1 MSDAAVR
8 DLART
13 AGIAVGWQDHAGKRH
28 RVSVAVLQRIL
39 AALGL
44 PCETAGDLRQS
55 RDAVRASAASAAL
68 PLITASVDELIP
80 IGNAQEELGA
90 LARLTY
96 ENGTVADLRPRQ
108 SCGGKWMLP
117 PIATPGYH
125 RLEVGRRS
133 IELAVA
139 PAQCLTVEDVAPNAR
154 IWGLAAQLYGL
165 RRSGDGGIGDTAAL
179 AMLAQSAARHGADA
193 VALSPAHA
201 GFAADPGRYQPYS
214 PSSRLF
220 LNPLHA
226 DPRLLFGEATVR
238 RAIAALGLASQ
249 FARLETEPLIDWPA
263 AGRAKL
269 ALLRRLFDDFTR
281 AANGEGAGALE
292 RDFAAFRAAGGNLLR
307 QHAEFEALHA
317 DRLAADPNAWSWR
330 TWPAPL
336 RDPNSAAVEEFAA
349 RHEREILFHCFLQWM
364 AERSFAAAQK
374 DARAAGMRI
383 GLIADLAV
391 GMDSSGS
398 HAWSRQA
405 DILVGLE
412 VGAPPD
418 PFNALGQNWGLTAFS
433 PRALAAGAFAPFI
446 ATLRAGMRNAGGL
459 RIDHAMSFTRL
470 WLIPEGAKANEGAYL
485 AYPADDLLRL
495 TALESQRHRAIV
507 IGEDLGTI
515 PAGFRERLAQSGI
528 AGMRVLWFEK
538 EAERFRP
545 PQAWERSAIA
555 MTTTHDLPTVV
566 GWWRGADIETRAA
579 IGILGQPAERARRA
593 RKKERAALWRAFRS
607 AGAASGAQPPPQD
620 TKPAVDGALSFIART
635 PAPLALVPLE
645 DALGLVEQP
654 NLPGTTDEHP
664 TWRRRIASAA
674 DVMLEQPAVAARLAI
689 VDRQRRP

>member
-8 DLART
+8 DLARS
-13 AGIAVGWQDHAGKRH
+13 AGIAVGWEDHAGKRH
-28 RVSVAVLQRIL
+28 RVSVAVLRRIL

-44 PCETAGDLRQS
+44 PCETAGDLHQS
-55 RDAVRASAASAAL
+55 QEAVRASGGKAAS
-68 PLITASVDELIP
+68 PLITATVGEPVAIA
-80 IGNAQEELGA
+80 NTQEELGA
-90 LARLTY
+90 PVRLTY
-96 ENGTVADLRPRQ
+96 ENGTIADLRPRQ

-125 RLEVGRRS
+125 RVELGRRP
-133 IELAVA
+133 IDLAVA
-139 PAQCLTVEDVAPNAR
+139 PARCLAVEDVTPGTR
-154 IWGLAAQLYGL
+154 LWGLAAQLYGL
-165 RRSGDGGIGDTAAL
+165 RRAGDGGIGDTAAL
-179 AMLAQSAARHGADA
+179 ATLAQSAARHGADA

-226 DPRLLFGEATVR
+226 DPRLLFGKATVG
-238 RAIAALGLASQ
+238 RAVETLGLAAE

-269 ALLRRLFDDFTR
+269 AVLRRLFDDFIG
-281 AANGEGAGALE
+281 AADGERSDALG
-292 RDFAAFRAAGGNLLR
+292 RDFAAFRATGGDLLR
-307 QHAEFEALHA
+307 QHAWFEALHV
-317 DRLAADPNAWSWR
+317 DRVTADPNEWSWR

-336 RDPNSAAVEEFAA
+336 RDPNSAAVEAFAA
-349 RHEREILFHCFLQWM
+349 SHEREVLFHNFLQWI
-364 AERSFAAAQK
+364 ADRSFATAQK
-374 DARAAGMRI
+374 SARDAGMRI

-418 PFNALGQNWGLTAFS
+418 SFNPLGQNWGLTAFS
-433 PRALAAGAFAPFI
+433 PRALAAGGFAAFI
-446 ATLRAGMRNAGGL
+446 ATLRACMRNAGGL
-459 RIDHAMSFTRL
+459 RIDHAMSFARL
-470 WLIPEGAKANEGAYL
+470 WLIPEGAKPNEGAYL
-485 AYPADDLLRL
+485 AYPADELLRL
-495 TALESQRHRAIV
+495 AALESQRHRAIV
-507 IGEDLGTI
+507 IGEDLGTV
-515 PAGFRERLAQSGI
+515 PAGFRERLARSGI
-528 AGMRVLWFEK
+528 AGMRVLWFERD
-538 EAERFRP
+538 AERFRP
-545 PQAWERSAIA
+545 PRAWDRSAIA
-555 MTTTHDLPTVV
+555 VTTTHDLPTVA

-593 RKKERAALWRAFRS
+593 RKKERTSLWRALRS
-607 AGAASGAQPPPQD
+607 AGAAAGTQPPPEE
-620 TKPAVDGALSFIART
+620 TKPAVNGALDFVAQT

-645 DALGLVEQP
+645 DALGLVDQP
-654 NLPGTTDEHP
+654 NLPGTIDEHP
-664 TWRRRIASAA
+664 NWRRRIASPA
-674 DVMLEQPAVAARLAI
+674 DVMLEEPAVAARLAI

>member
-8 DLART
+8 DLARS
-13 AGIAVGWQDHAGKRH
+13 AGIAIQWEDHAGKRH
-28 RVSVAVLQRIL
+28 RVSVAVLRRIL

-55 RDAVRASAASAAL
+55 REMVRASAGNAAS
-68 PLITASVDELIP
+68 PLITATVGEPVAIAD
-80 IGNAQEELGA
+80 AHEELGA
-90 LARLTY
+90 PVRFTY

-108 SCGGKWMLP
+108 SRGGKWMLP
-117 PIATPGYH
+117 PIATPGYY
-125 RLEVGRRS
+125 R
-133 IELAVA
+133 IELGERSVEVAVA
-139 PAQCLTVEDVAPNAR
+139 PARCLTVEDVAPNAR
-154 IWGLAAQLYGL
+154 MWGLAAQLYGL
-165 RRSGDGGIGDTAAL
+165 RRPDDGGIGDTAAL

-201 GFAADPGRYQPYS
+201 GFAAEPGRYQPYS

-238 RAIAALGLASQ
+238 RAIEALRLGPE

-269 ALLRRLFDDFTR
+269 VLLRRLFDDFVDS
-281 AANGEGAGALE
+281 AQGELADALG
-292 RDFAAFRAAGGNLLR
+292 RDFAAFRAAGGDLLR
-307 QHAEFEALHA
+307 QHAWFEALHA
-317 DRLAADPNAWSWR
+317 NRLAADPNAWSWR

-336 RDPNSAAVEEFAA
+336 RDPNSAAVEAFAA
-349 RHEREILFHCFLQWM
+349 RHEREVLFHCFLQWL
-364 AERSFAAAQK
+364 ADRSFAAAQK
-374 DARAAGMRI
+374 NARAAGMRV
-383 GLIADLAV
+383 GLVADLAV

-398 HAWSRQA
+398 HAWSRQS

-433 PRALAAGAFAPFI
+433 PRALAAGGFAPFI

-470 WLIPEGAKANEGAYL
+470 WLIPEGAKPNEGAYL
-485 AYPADDLLRL
+485 AYPANDLLRL
-495 TALESQRHRAIV
+495 AALESQRQRAIV
-507 IGEDLGTI
+507 IGEDLGTV
-515 PAGFRERLAQSGI
+515 PAGFRARLAQSGV
-528 AGMRVLWFEK
+528 AGIRVLWFEK

-555 MTTTHDLPTVV
+555 VTTTHDLPTVA

-593 RKKERAALWRAFRS
+593 RKAERAALWRALRS
-607 AGAASGAQPPPQD
+607 AGAASGAQPPPQE
-620 TKPAVDGALSFIART
+620 TKPAVDGALGFVART

-654 NLPGTTDEHP
+654 NLPGTID
-664 TWRRRIASAA
+664 
-674 DVMLEQPAVAARLAI
+674 
-689 VDRQRRP
+689 